1 MTKISVLMPSYNY
14 ERFIVDAVESVIRQE
29 TSVDIELVVQDG
41 SSTDGTVETLQRV
54 FHDPRLK
61 VVTEADDGQSDALN
75 KALRRSQGDII
86 GWLNADEFY
95 LPGSLDAIRKAA
107 IENPDCDVFIGD
119 CIFVDEA
126 GRFIRLRPAH
136 KFSFFTLRA
145 YGCFV
150 SSCATFI
157 RRDALSVDPW
167 DTTLRR
173 SMDWDLWLTLGKR
186 RKFHYLAQPLAAFRV
201 HGEQVTNVPESVDYE
216 EFARLAQKHG
226 FVVNRSNKFFGG
238 VLHKS
243 LKLMDG
249 AYGRQLRFRSAL
261 AGGSLRWWEEP
272 MSSAAKRLYKMKEM
286 SLKNISE

>member
-14 ERFIVDAVESVIRQE
+14 ERFIVDAVESVIRQD
-29 TSVDIELVVQDG
+29 TSVDFELVVQDG
-41 SSTDGTVETLQRV
+41 LSSDGTVETLQRV
-54 FHDPRLK
+54 FHDPRLH
-61 VVTEADDGQSDALN
+61 VVKEADDGQSDALN
-75 KALRRSQGDII
+75 KALGRSEGDII

-95 LPGSLDAIRKAA
+95 LPGALDAIRKAVL
-107 IENPDCDVFIGD
+107 ENPDCDVFIGD

-136 KFSFFTLRA
+136 KFSLFTLRA

-157 RRDALSVDPW
+157 RRDALSGEPW

-201 HGEQVTNVPESVDYE
+201 HGEQVTNVPESEDYE

-226 FVVNRSNKFFGG
+226 FVINRSNKFFGG
-238 VLHKS
+238 MLHKF

-272 MSSAAKRLYKMKEM
+272 TSSAAKRLYGMTDTP
-286 SLKNISE
+286 LKNIPE

>member
-1 MTKISVLMPSYNY
+1 MPSYNY

-29 TSVDIELVVQDG
+29 TSVEFELVVQDG
-41 SSTDGTVETLQRV
+41 LSTDGTADTLQRV
-54 FHDPRLK
+54 FRDPRLH
-61 VVTEADDGQSDALN
+61 VVTEEDAGQSDALN
-75 KALRRSQGDII
+75 KALRRSEGDII

-95 LPGSLDAIRKAA
+95 LPGSLEAIRKAA
-107 IENPDCDVFIGD
+107 VENPDCDVFIGD

-136 KFSFFTLRA
+136 KFSFFTLRT

-157 RRDALSVDPW
+157 RRDALSSDPW

-173 SMDWDLWLTLGKR
+173 SMDWDLWLTLGRR

-201 HGEQVTNVPESVDYE
+201 HGDQVTNVPESVDHE

-226 FVVNRSNKFFGG
+226 FVMNRSNKFFGRI
-238 VLHKS
+238 LHKF
-243 LKLMDG
+243 LKLIDG
-249 AYGRQLRFRSAL
+249 AYFRQLRSKSTL
-261 AGGSLRWWEEP
+261 SGGSLRWWDEP
-272 MSSAAKRLYKMKEM
+272 MSIAAKRLHGMKKMH
-286 SLKNISE
+286 LKDIPE